1 MTPYFSATSSG
12 SRIMAEIVA
21 TEPRLRWASS
31 IGPRSKSITESVG
44 KTRAGCEMSQYSII
58 RSAESALPVDSVS
71 YLTGEYLTST
81 PNPSPY
87 PIITLIWYRFS
98 FPCAIT

>member
-12 SRIMAEIVA
+12 SRIIAAIVA
-21 TEPRLRWASS
+21 TAPRPMCVST
-31 IGPRSKSITESVG
+31 IGARSKSITESVG
-44 KTRAGCEMSQYSII
+44 NTSAGCEMSQYSIS
-58 RSAESALPVDSVS
+58 RSAESALPVDRAS

-87 PIITLIWYRFS
+87 PIITLIW
-98 FPCAIT
+98 